1 MKTARKAGALKSWTC
16 IVALTFL
23 LPAGA
28 TQLTNRLF
36 LSLALSDGRSPATF
50 AALVVAN
57 ETMSTG
63 CPGAKGEH
71 TL

>member
-1 MKTARKAGALKSWTC
+1 MKTARKAGALKSWIC

-36 LSLALSDGRSPATF
+36 LSLDQSDGRSPATF
-50 AALVVAN
+50 TAQVLAK

-63 CPGAKGEH
+63 CPGGEGEH
-71 TL
+71 IL